1 MILRPPRSTR
11 TYTLFPY
18 TTLFRSRFGTHILK
32 SIANEGYQLLL
43 LGDDLLAVIFRKGVK
58 AGQHDDMTIAR
69 DGIDFQDKLY
79 DLPKLRFRIAR
90 SRRDVLAL
98 LQKGIDMRR
107 QHLAQESLFAVE
119 IMVEPRS
126 RAGSCIGNVAAPGP
140 SEP

>member
-1 MILRPPRSTR
+1 
-11 TYTLFPY
+11 
-18 TTLFRSRFGTHILK
+18 
-32 SIANEGYQLLL
+32 
-43 LGDDLLAVIFRKGVK
+43 
-58 AGQHDDMTIAR
+58 MTIAR

-126 RAGSCIGNVAAPGP
+126 RAGACIGNVR
-140 SEP
+140 SEEHTSELQSLMRISYAVLCVKKKKKKPLHKTRNK

>member
-32 SIANEGYQLLL
+32 SIANEGDQLSL

-79 DLPKLRFRIAR
+79 DLPQLRFRIAR

-107 QHLAQESLFAVE
+107 QHLAQESLFSLE
-119 IMVEPRS
+119 LLVEPPS
-126 RAGSCIGNVAAPGP
+126 RASP
-140 SEP
+140 STSQVPE

>member
-1 MILRPPRSTR
+1 
-11 TYTLFPY
+11 
-18 TTLFRSRFGTHILK
+18 
-32 SIANEGYQLLL
+32 
-43 LGDDLLAVIFRKGVK
+43 
-58 AGQHDDMTIAR
+58 MTIAR

-119 IMVEPRS
+119 IMVEQRPR
-126 RAGSCIGNVAAPGP
+126 AAACIGIVAARGR
-140 SEP
+140 SESPQGKGGASAIDDGTTNIIQTGCTNS

>member
-1 MILRPPRSTR
+1 
-11 TYTLFPY
+11 
-18 TTLFRSRFGTHILK
+18 
-32 SIANEGYQLLL
+32 
-43 LGDDLLAVIFRKGVK
+43 
-58 AGQHDDMTIAR
+58 MTIAR

-126 RAGSCIGNVAAPGP
+126 RAGACIGNVADRGRSEAPPAKGGC
-140 SEP
+140 SAKDEGFANIKQIGNASCGERGCKERWILG